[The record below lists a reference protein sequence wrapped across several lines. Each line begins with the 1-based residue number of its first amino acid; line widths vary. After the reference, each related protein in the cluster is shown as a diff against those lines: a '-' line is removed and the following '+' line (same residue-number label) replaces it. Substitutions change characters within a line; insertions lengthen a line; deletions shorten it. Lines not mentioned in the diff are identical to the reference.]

1 MTFNN
6 KNILIIMPNFYSFQT
21 NIKEEL
27 ESRGAR
33 VNFYDEEPSRGK
45 FLILKNMEDIL
56 HRKNVFDKFNR
67 QLTGKILEE
76 KPAEGYD
83 YFLVIR
89 GNILS
94 EETILTI
101 KEKAL
106 KKDAKTIYYTWDPV
120 EYVRHKGK
128 LGLLFDKRY
137 DFDSVDVKNTDMGY
151 ELLPLFYTDEFDAA
165 NMQAEEA
172 YKYDYVSVS
181 AYFPYRYRY
190 LEAFKKANPDKKLLF
205 KLYLSPVVYWG
216 KKIKDPKLV
225 KNLDMDIIT
234 FKPYTHDEMRQQCI
248 ETKAILD
255 LTQEHQQGLTMRTLE
270 TVGAK
275 KKLVT
280 NNSYITEYD
289 FYNDS
294 DYEIMTDLS
303 SKADEAEK
311 SGDYSAFK
319 LPGDDWLERPYQ
331 ENEEI
336 RQSYSIH
343 AFVDKIFS

>member
-1 MTFNN
+1 MNFKQ

-21 NIKEEL
+21 NIKDEL
-27 ESRGAR
+27 ESRGAN
-33 VNFYDEEPSRGK
+33 VKFYDEEPSRGK

-56 HRKNVFDKFNR
+56 HRKHVFDKFNR
-67 QLTGKILEE
+67 KLTNQILAE
-76 KPAEGYD
+76 KPENGYD

-89 GNILS
+89 GNVLS
-94 EETILTI
+94 EETIITI

-106 KKDAKTIYYTWDPV
+106 APDAKTIYYTWDPV

-165 NMQAEEA
+165 TMEQPAQH
-172 YKYDYVSVS
+172 KYDYVSVS

-248 ETKAILD
+248 ETRAILD

-270 TVGAK
+270 TVGVK

-289 FYNDS
+289 FYNNN

-303 SKADEAEK
+303 AKADEAEK
-311 SGDYSAFK
+311 SGDYSAFT
-319 LPGDDWLERPYQ
+319 LPGEEWLSKPYL
-331 ENEEI
+331 ENEDI

>member
-1 MTFNN
+1 MHFKN

-21 NIKEEL
+21 NIKDEL
-27 ESRGAR
+27 ESRGAN
-33 VNFYDEEPSRGK
+33 VKFYDEEPSRGK

-56 HRKNVFDKFNR
+56 HRKNVFDKFNK
-67 QLTGKILEE
+67 QLTSQILAE
-76 KPAEGYD
+76 KPVSGYD

-89 GNILS
+89 GNVLS
-94 EETILTI
+94 EETIITI

-106 KKDAKTIYYTWDPV
+106 APGAKTIYYTWDPV

-165 NMQAEEA
+165 TMEQSAQ

-248 ETKAILD
+248 ETRAILD

-270 TVGAK
+270 TVGVK

-289 FYNDS
+289 FYNDN
-294 DYEIMTDLS
+294 DYAIMTDLS
-303 SKADEAEK
+303 AKADEAEK
-311 SGDYSAFK
+311 SGDYSAFT
-319 LPGDDWLERPYQ
+319 LPGEEWLSKPYL

>member
-1 MTFNN
+1 MEFKD

-21 NIKEEL
+21 NIKDEL
-27 ESRGAR
+27 EARGAN
-33 VNFYDEEPSRGK
+33 VKFYDEEPSRGK
-45 FLILKNMEDIL
+45 FLILKNMEDIF
-56 HRKNVFDKFNR
+56 HKQNVFEKFNK
-67 QLTGKILEE
+67 QLTNQIISE
-76 KPAEGYD
+76 KPADGYD

-89 GNILS
+89 GNILT
-94 EETILTI
+94 EETIITI

-106 KKDAKTIYYTWDPV
+106 KPDAKTIYYTWDPV

-165 NMQAEEA
+165 TMEQPAEF
-172 YKYDYVSVS
+172 KYDYVSVS

-216 KKIKDPKLV
+216 KKVKDPKLV

-234 FKPYTHDEMRQQCI
+234 FKPYTHDEMRQQCC
-248 ETKAILD
+248 ETRAILD

-270 TVGAK
+270 TVGVK

-280 NNSYITEYD
+280 NNTYITEYD
-289 FYNDS
+289 FYNEE
-294 DYEIMTDLS
+294 DYVIMADLS
-303 SKADEAEK
+303 AKADEAERT
-311 SGDYSAFK
+311 GDYSAFT
-319 LPGDDWLERPYQ
+319 LPGDEWLAKPYQ

-336 RQSYSIH
+336 RASYSIH

>member
-1 MTFNN
+1 MHFKD
-6 KNILIIMPNFYSFQT
+6 KNILIIMPDFYSFKT
-21 NIKEEL
+21 NIKDEL
-27 ESRGAR
+27 EARGAK
-33 VNFYDEEPSRGK
+33 VKIYNEEPDKLK
-45 FLILKNMEDIL
+45 FLILKNMEELL
-56 HRKNVFDKFNR
+56 HKSNAFEKFNH
-67 QLTGKILEE
+67 QLVNAILAE

-89 GNILS
+89 GNVLT
-94 EETILTI
+94 EETIKSI
-101 KEKAL
+101 KAKAL
-106 KKDAKTIYYTWDPV
+106 KSDAKTIYYTWDPV
-120 EYVRHKGK
+120 EYVNHKGK

-137 DFDSVDVKNTDMGY
+137 DFDSVDVRNTDMGY

-165 NMQAEEA
+165 TMEQPSE

-216 KKIKDPKLV
+216 KKVKDPKLV

-234 FKPYTHDEMRQQCI
+234 FKPYTHEQMRQQCI
-248 ETKAILD
+248 ETRAILD

-280 NNSYITEYD
+280 NNSFINEYD
-289 FYNDS
+289 FYNEN

-303 SKADEAEK
+303 AKADEAEK
-311 SGDYSAFK
+311 TGDYSAFI
-319 LPGDDWLERPYQ
+319 LPGEDWLSKPYK
-331 ENEEI
+331 EDEDI
-336 RQSYSIH
+336 RTSYSIH